1 MGGDKGNSMTFIR
14 DPCGIVCLVITYGAV
29 IYADYVVLRWIILQ
43 TMEAR
48 YVTPKQ
54 LSIMLIR
61 KFYEYHTVFG
71 HRYT

>member
-1 MGGDKGNSMTFIR
+1 MTFIR

-48 YVTPKQ
+48 YVIQKQ
-54 LSIMLIR
+54 
-61 KFYEYHTVFG
+61 
-71 HRYT
+71 